1 MQAMTAWKA
10 AVIAMVVFSLLA
22 SGSLVQAARGQRDSL
37 GRDISLAL
45 ARGIDRVAN
54 FFSLNRPWD
63 WANRQLGRED
73 VEPEIVFPPTTL
85 PPHTGTTTT
94 TLPPRVVSVEEP
106 LRVRVFGDSQAA
118 DVGTMIKR
126 RTADDPL
133 LTIRV
138 DTKVSTGL
146 ARPDYYNW
154 PARIQEALNAEDADV
169 VVIMLGANDDQNLL
183 DIDGQRVATQG
194 DPSWEAEY
202 RRRVAGIMDLLD
214 NRRRKV
220 VWIGQPVVRRPKL
233 NATLTLTNSIV
244 KEEAAIRPWVS
255 FVDTAARLAGPNGEY
270 VDYFTPEGG
279 EPVRC
284 RRSDGIH
291 LTLQCVAIVADDVTA
306 VIRGLF
312 PTVQPTTTLA
322 PTTTVPAPTTT
333 VRTEGA

>member
-1 MQAMTAWKA
+1 MTAWKA
-10 AVIAMVVFSLLA
+10 AVIAVAVFALLG
-22 SGSLVQAARGQRDSL
+22 SGSLVQAARGQRDGL
-37 GRDISLAL
+37 GRDISLGV
-45 ARGIDRVAN
+45 ARSVDRVAN

-73 VEPEIVFPPTTL
+73 TEPEIAFPPTTV
-85 PPHTGTTTT
+85 PSQTGTTTT
-94 TLPPRVVSVEEP
+94 TLPPRVVSVDAP

-118 DVGTMIKR
+118 DVGTMVKR

-133 LTIRV
+133 LTVRV

-154 PARIQEALNAEDADV
+154 PARMQEALNTEDADV
-169 VVIMLGANDDQNLL
+169 VVVMLGSNDDQNLL

-194 DPSWEAEY
+194 DPAWEAEY
-202 RRRVAGIMDLLD
+202 RRRAAGIMDLV
-214 NRRRKV
+214 NNGRRKV
-220 VWIGQPVVRRPKL
+220 VWVGNPVVRSPKL

-244 KEEAAIRPWVS
+244 SEEASVRPWVT
-255 FVDTAARLAGPNGEY
+255 FVETARRLAGPEGEY
-270 VDYFTPEGG
+270 VDYFTPDGG

-291 LTLQCVAIVADDVTA
+291 LTWQCVDVVAGDVTE

-312 PTVQPTTTLA
+312 PTVQPTTTVASTTIA
-322 PTTTVPAPTTT
+322 PPTT